1 MRRSIV
7 AATVD
12 SVPTDSPSP
21 PDSGNRRR
29 FLQGRGAELA
39 SELDIDVSAYKV
51 SGHVHSVFTLMRAM
65 MERGP
70 LAEANLSLTAFIA
83 LWSIWVNGDM
93 EAREVAAEIGIARS
107 SFSELANRLEQ
118 RGLLSRHADS
128 RDGRVVVFRV
138 TDAGRTTIQ
147 TLWPQL
153 NADVSRMCSIL
164 DENQRSTLVDHLGQV
179 ADQLEEMA
187 SE

>member
-1 MRRSIV
+1 
-7 AATVD
+7 
-12 SVPTDSPSP
+12 
-21 PDSGNRRR
+21 
-29 FLQGRGAELA
+29 
-39 SELDIDVSAYKV
+39 
-51 SGHVHSVFTLMRAM
+51 M

-138 TDAGRTTIQ
+138 TETGQETIQ

-153 NADVSRMCSIL
+153 NADVSRMCSVL
-164 DENQRSTLVDHLGQV
+164 DADKRAALVDHLGEV
-179 ADQLEEMA
+179 ADQLEHMNNE
-187 SE
+187 